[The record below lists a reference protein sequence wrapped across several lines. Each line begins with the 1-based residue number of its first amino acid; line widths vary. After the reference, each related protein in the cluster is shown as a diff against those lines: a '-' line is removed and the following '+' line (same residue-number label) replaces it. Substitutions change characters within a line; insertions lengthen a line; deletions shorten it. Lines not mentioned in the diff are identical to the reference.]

1 MKNSFNYSESIC
13 KSIIW
18 SSYAHNFSGEEI
30 EEEGFN
36 PSSGL
41 VYMAL
46 KNGIYICVN
55 AYSSS
60 ENAFYQIKDKT
71 EYLGFR
77 RITDLNNFLLNE
89 L

>member
-1 MKNSFNYSESIC
+1 MKNSFYYLEAKC

-18 SSYAHNFSGEEI
+18 DSYANNFAGEEI

-36 PSSGL
+36 HSSGV

-46 KNGIYICVN
+46 KNGVYICAN
-55 AYSSS
+55 AYSFS
-60 ENAFYQIKDKT
+60 ENAFYQIKDKR
-71 EYLGFR
+71 EDFGFR
-77 RITDLNNFLLNE
+77 RINELNNFLLNE

>member
-1 MKNSFNYSESIC
+1 MENSFDYSQAKC
-13 KSIIW
+13 KAIIW
-18 SSYAHNFSGEEI
+18 TAYAHSFSGEEI

-36 PSSGL
+36 YSNGL

-46 KNGIYICVN
+46 KNGVYICAN
-55 AYSSS
+55 AYTFS
-60 ENAFYQIKDKT
+60 ENAIYQIRDEK

-77 RITDLNNFLLNE
+77 RIEDLNNFLLNE